1 MMTRIEKAI
10 LWTLLYAD
18 IFDFPMTKRE
28 IHHFLV
34 DTVAS
39 LEDVEQ
45 ALKRL
50 DEHVTDK
57 TINGQTYYAMRSRA
71 ETVFSSRQQRQPASL
86 SLWKKAI
93 RYGALMN
100 YIPFVRMVSL
110 TGALAMHNPSSA
122 DDDIDYLLIIEPGRI
137 WTARL
142 FAVILVR
149 ASKLFGVTL
158 CPNYVLS
165 QDTLTQRR
173 QDIFIAHEIA
183 QMCPISG
190 HDVYTE
196 MRKHNRWTQFFLPN
210 ATQMF
215 HTETDRQPRG
225 IIKLV
230 KRIGEF
236 VLGGRLGDA
245 LENWEQKRKIHKFKA
260 QINQDS
266 DVQLDE
272 KHVKGHFDDHS
283 NIILRKYHER
293 LDQFGLPYPAFHIS
307 DFGESAAD

>member
-1 MMTRIEKAI
+1 MTRIEKAV

-18 IFDFPMTKRE
+18 VFDFPMTKRE

-39 LEDVEQ
+39 MDDVER
-45 ALKRL
+45 AL
-50 DEHVTDK
+50 EHLNEH
-57 TINGQTYYAMRSRA
+57 IICQTVEDQMYFAIRNRA
-71 ETVFSSRQQRQPASL
+71 QTVFASRQQRQLAAPQ
-86 SLWKKAI
+86 LWKKAM
-93 RYGALMN
+93 RYGAIMGF
-100 YIPFVRMVSL
+100 IPFVRMVSL
-110 TGALAMHNPSSA
+110 TGALAMHNPSSEE
-122 DDDIDYLLIIEPGRI
+122 DDIDYLLIIRPGRV

-149 ASKLFGVTL
+149 VSKVFGVTL

-165 QDTLTQRR
+165 EDTLTQRR

-183 QMCPISG
+183 QMCAISG
-190 HDVYTE
+190 HEVYSRMRQCNHWTE
-196 MRKHNRWTQFFLPN
+196 LFLPN
-210 ATQMF
+210 AKQMF
-215 HTETDRQPRG
+215 HQETDRQPRG
-225 IIKLV
+225 IIKLL
-230 KRIGEF
+230 KHFGEF
-236 VLGGRLGDA
+236 VLGGKLGDRI
-245 LENWEQKRKIHKFKA
+245 ERWEQKRKIHKFQE
-260 QINQDS
+260 QINQES

-293 LDQFGLPYPAFHIS
+293 LDQFGLSYPAFHIS